1 MKENVIEKARRD
13 SINSKRKKVVRRR
26 RKIINYVTLLL
37 LIASIITNIALIKN
51 INFNSVKN
59 FNEISYGEDYDK
71 EFESVNTLIESCIK
85 DCIKN
90 QINSDTHRAV
100 DENGID
106 TGNYYYNFTSYDNV
120 FSNLEITVN
129 KYQMQY
135 NDTQIFT
142 NSIDNLSEEERA
154 SILVHYGTNLINGDN
169 AKENFKN
176 HVGNILKENN
186 ISDEMIEALAKGAVK
201 NLSGNLLD
209 SHWIDNNLGK
219 GL

>member
-1 MKENVIEKARRD
+1 MKESVIEKAKRD
-13 SINSKRKKVVRRR
+13 SINSKRKKVIRRR

-51 INFNSVKN
+51 INFNSIKN

-71 EFESVNTLIESCIK
+71 EFESVNTLVESCIQ
-85 DCIKN
+85 DCIQT
-90 QINSDTHRAV
+90 QIKKDTHRAV
-100 DENGID
+100 DENGMD
-106 TGNYYYNFTSYDNV
+106 TGNYYYNFTNYDNV

-142 NSIDNLSEEERA
+142 NSINNLSNEQKEA
-154 SILVHYGTNLINGDN
+154 ILVHYGTNLIKGEN

-176 HVGNILKENN
+176 HVGNTITEKNLSNE
-186 ISDEMIEALAKGAVK
+186 SIEALAKSAVK
-201 NLSGNLLD
+201 DLSSNLLD
-209 SHWIDNNLGK
+209 NHWIDNNLGK
-219 GL
+219 GI